1 MMEKVTIVI
10 SKSVGACREADQRG
24 HIQFLQTA
32 LKISTA
38 RSIYLNKQL
47 DRQVR
52 GGGGSYTKLTID
64 VNHEQL
70 GGYTAL
76 RRRPVD
82 LMKYWKHPEILEHI
96 VTVSEPEPYPPA
108 PIEVRP
114 TYRTLP

>member
-10 SKSVGACREADQRG
+10 SKSVGACREADQWG
-24 HIQFLQTA
+24 HVQFLQTA

-82 LMKYWKHPEILEHI
+82 LMKCWKHPEILEH
-96 VTVSEPEPYPPA
+96 EFGCPQPRPCDQ
-108 PIEVRP
+108 PIELRP
-114 TYRTLP
+114 THRRIP